1 MAGHKGFRN
10 LPKLERLKRGRS
22 APGPPPSPRGTG
34 RLPRPRPAL
43 PSRVV
48 ALADFPPQHQEAL
61 RVLAEILGPPHPAPP
76 DAPHLFSSPP
86 RGRGR
91 VRGGEDK
98 GEGAFVVG
106 GAVRD
111 LLLSRQ
117 TVEDLDLTVPS
128 GALAPAELLAAHL
141 GGAFVALDEER
152 GAGRIVVKDG
162 EREYQVDVTDFR

>member
-1 MAGHKGFRN
+1 MAGNKGFRN

-22 APGPPPSPRGTG
+22 APGPPPSRRGAG

-43 PSRVV
+43 PSHVV
-48 ALADFPPQHQEAL
+48 ALTDFPPQHQHAL
-61 RVLAEILGPPHPAPP
+61 RVLAELPAPPHPAPP

-106 GAVRD
+106 GGVRG
-111 LLLSRQ
+111 LLLLHPA
-117 TVEDLDLTVPS
+117 VGEPD
-128 GALAPAELLAAHL
+128 LAPPA
-141 GGAFVALDEER
+141 
-152 GAGRIVVKDG
+152 
-162 EREYQVDVTDFR
+162 